1 MLNLKSLTTGAV
13 AATLVSVIGLAYA
26 QSTTSQT
33 DANTTSPAATMP
45 APMEPAT
52 TTMPSNT
59 QRPDASSSTR
69 ASDTLNGT
77 LSEPAPKADR
87 N

>member
-26 QSTTSQT
+26 QSTTTQP
-33 DANTTSPAATMP
+33 DANTTSPSATMP
-45 APMEPAT
+45 APMAPAT
-52 TTMPSNT
+52 T
-59 QRPDASSSTR
+59 PDASSSTR

-77 LSEPAPKADR
+77 LSEPEPKADR